1 MNDWNIHGISIE
13 KMNPIGGIII
23 DDWWLILKKE
33 HLDMFEWLFWK
44 HPLMIDHLK
53 MICRSYDN
61 HWYEYNHFKTTVLKK
76 KM

>member
-44 HPLMIDHLK
+44 TSTDDW
-53 MICRSYDN
+53 S
-61 HWYEYNHFKTTVLKK
+61 FKNDLSFIW
-76 KM
+76 